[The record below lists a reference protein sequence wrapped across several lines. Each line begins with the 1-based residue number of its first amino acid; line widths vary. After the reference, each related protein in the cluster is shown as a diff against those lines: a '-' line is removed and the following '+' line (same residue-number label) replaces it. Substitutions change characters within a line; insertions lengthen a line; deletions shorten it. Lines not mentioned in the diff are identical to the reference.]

1 MIKIRQM
8 MIVSAL
14 AAGAL
19 AAPGVSQART
29 DVYVRVG
36 PPPPIVEV
44 VPAPRYGY
52 AWAPGYWDWNGHRH
66 VWHKGYYVRERPG
79 YRWEA
84 HRWVQHGD
92 RWALER
98 GRWGRGREG

>member
-8 MIVSAL
+8 MMVSAL

-19 AAPGVSQART
+19 AAPGVSQAR
-29 DVYVRVG
+29 DVYIRVG

-44 VPAPRYGY
+44 VPAQRHGY

-98 GRWGRGREG
+98 GRWGRGRDG